1 MNGIKNP
8 VFTKKGNSV
17 LAKKKYTIKYTIEAE
32 LGSTKTEI
40 KNRVELIYRVKVIAI
55 NSHRLQKKGRRM
67 RPFMGHTMHYKLM
80 IITVQPGYSIPLF

>member
-17 LAKKKYTIKYTIEAE
+17 LAKNKYTIEAK

-40 KNRVELIYRVKVIAI
+40 KNMVELVYRVKVIAI